1 MKPTS
6 PKIVVS
12 VVLLSLIGTGNAAV
26 SLPKEG
32 PFDTNYCFSGTGQSI
47 ALNDN
52 AVAGSYTQFA
62 TVQSNPPGGAFDQ
75 TASHCVGLFQ
85 TVNGKTMGNGYCDI
99 VDADGDKYLMR
110 YSGDDK
116 GGKVEG
122 IAGTGKYEGM
132 TLQGE
137 YRHGNLPTTSSD
149 RFYACNRFSGTYK
162 LR

>member
-1 MKPTS
+1 MKAS
-6 PKIVVS
+6 RRKIIGS
-12 VVLLSLIGTGNAAV
+12 FVLFSLVGTATGAV

-32 PFDTNYCFSGTGQSI
+32 PFNTHYCFSGTGQPI

-52 AVAGSYTQFA
+52 AVAGSYTLFA
-62 TVQSNPPGGAFDQ
+62 TVQSTSPGGAFDQ
-75 TASHCVGLFQ
+75 TASHCMGLFE
-85 TVNGKTMGNGYCDI
+85 TVNGKTMENGYCDV
-99 VDADGDKYLMR
+99 VDADGDKYLLR
-110 YSGDDK
+110 YLGDSN
-116 GGKVEG
+116 GGKVEA

-137 YRHGNLPTTSSD
+137 YRHGGLPTTSSD

>member
-1 MKPTS
+1 MKAS
-6 PKIVVS
+6 RPKIIGSFALFS
-12 VVLLSLIGTGNAAV
+12 VIGTASAAV

-32 PFDTNYCFSGTGQSI
+32 PFDTHYCFSGTGQPI

-52 AVAGSYTQFA
+52 AVAGSYTLFA

-75 TASHCVGLFQ
+75 TASHCMGLFQ
-85 TVNGKTMGNGYCDI
+85 TVNGKTMENGYCDI

-110 YSGDDK
+110 YSGDSE
-116 GGKVEG
+116 GGKVEA
-122 IAGTGKYEGM
+122 IAGTGKYDGM

-137 YRHGNLPTTSSD
+137 YRHGSLPTTSSD